1 MVSVLSESFRVFSQ
15 EIVMSKFFRRIG
27 VASGV
32 LAPFAANAAVD
43 VSAVTAAGAD
53 VTTVGTAV
61 FGVIVLAMVWKWI
74 RRAL

>member
-1 MVSVLSESFRVFSQ
+1 
-15 EIVMSKFFRRIG
+15 MSKLFKSIAGAAG
-27 VASGV
+27 VVGAGM
-32 LAPFAANAAVD
+32 ANAAVD

>member
-1 MVSVLSESFRVFSQ
+1 MQNKYRGFVRRGASVLP
-15 EIVMSKFFRRIG
+15 
-27 VASGV
+27 
-32 LAPFAANAAVD
+32 LFAAPALSFAAVD
-43 VSAVTAAGAD
+43 VTAVTAAGAD